1 MKLTGTWLR
10 KMIAYRSLSNNDLG
24 SSDCRTMLCKVPRR
38 TGSCNGTGTVI
49 VVSDSRFC
57 MIR

>member
-10 KMIAYRSLSNNDLG
+10 KVIANRSLSNNDLG

-38 TGSCNGTGTVI
+38 TGSVTEPEQLLWSLVLA
-49 VVSDSRFC
+49 FA
-57 MIR
+57 